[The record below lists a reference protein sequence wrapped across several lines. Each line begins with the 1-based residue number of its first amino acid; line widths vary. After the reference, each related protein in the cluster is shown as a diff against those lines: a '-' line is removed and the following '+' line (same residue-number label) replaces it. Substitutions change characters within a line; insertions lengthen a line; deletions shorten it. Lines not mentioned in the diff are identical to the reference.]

1 MIRAAP
7 GGSQFGAL
15 HTALVSVWQRRA
27 ASSMM
32 ERTMGTRGGR
42 SPVRVGNLLT
52 AAVPAL
58 AERMLEQAVRREGTE
73 TGGPEASRRT
83 RPRAPRPGLLA
94 VTADNSPWL

>member
-1 MIRAAP
+1 MAAHDK
-7 GGSQFGAL
+7 GRSRGSQFGAL

-32 ERTMGTRGGR
+32 DRTMGTRGGR

-58 AERMLEQAVRREGTE
+58 AERMLRQAVRREGTE
-73 TGGPEASRRT
+73 AVGPEGIRRT
-83 RPRAPRPGLLA
+83 PPGALRPGTLA
-94 VTADNSPWL
+94 VSR